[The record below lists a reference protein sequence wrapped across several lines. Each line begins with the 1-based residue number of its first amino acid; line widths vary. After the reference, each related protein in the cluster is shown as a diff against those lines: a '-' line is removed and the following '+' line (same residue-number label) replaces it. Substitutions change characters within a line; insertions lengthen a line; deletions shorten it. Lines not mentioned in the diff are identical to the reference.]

1 MAVKGFTWKTWL
13 KIIVFILFAA
23 TSIYFIGA
31 SGILK
36 RLSRIDIGQMALYVE
51 SFGVYAL
58 AIGAA
63 AIFLQALFPIVP
75 FVLLAGTNVLVFG
88 FWTGFTINYSMNALA
103 ALCAFLFARSVGREW
118 VNSKAEKN
126 EMILSFNRSTKKY
139 GFWYILFAR
148 CIVILPGPII
158 NYGSALS
165 AISFR
170 QYALATLI
178 GNLPI
183 IFLESLIGHDLLFF
197 KHNKERLV
205 WLVLLFIVIV
215 AAGMWARKKWLK

>member
-1 MAVKGFTWKTWL
+1 VKVFTWSFWL
-13 KIIVFILFAA
+13 KIFAVLLIA
-23 TSIYFIGA
+23 AFGVYLIAA
-31 SGILK
+31 SGVLQHLRK
-36 RLSRIDIGQMALYVE
+36 VDIMQMANYLE
-51 SFGVYAL
+51 SFGVFAL
-58 AIGAA
+58 AIGAT

-103 ALCAFLFARSVGREW
+103 ALCAFLFARSIGRNW

-148 CIVILPGPII
+148 FIVILPGPII

-165 AISFR
+165 AITFR

-197 KHNKERLV
+197 KHNKERLI
-205 WLVLLFIVIV
+205 WLVLLFIGIV
-215 AAGMWARKKWLK
+215 GAGMWARKKWLK